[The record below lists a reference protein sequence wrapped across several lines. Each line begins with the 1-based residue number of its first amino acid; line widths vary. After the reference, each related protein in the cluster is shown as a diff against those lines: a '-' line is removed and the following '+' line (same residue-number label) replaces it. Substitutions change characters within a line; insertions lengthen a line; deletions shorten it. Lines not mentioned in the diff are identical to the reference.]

1 VIIET
6 KVPTRIDLAGGTI
19 DLYPLFLFHEGAETV
34 NFGIDQYARCR
45 LETRSDGR
53 FVLEAKDRGK
63 RAEYNSLDDLKHDST
78 VELLS
83 KLIYFFR
90 PDTGLTMTTEAT
102 APAGAG
108 LGGSSAL
115 NIAICGA
122 LNQLAGNRYT
132 PAELL
137 TIAQNVET
145 QVIKVPAGCQDYY
158 PPMYGGL
165 LALQLRTQGVVC
177 KKIDVDAAE
186 LESRLVLC
194 YTGAQRNSGI
204 NNWEIFKRHI
214 DGNQQVINLL
224 GNIGRIAAEMH
235 QAIVKKD
242 YDRIGPLLDEEWQ
255 NRRQLAPGVSTPQI
269 EMLAHAA
276 KQKGALAVKVCGAG
290 GGGCVV
296 FGVKEGSKS
305 AVESV
310 LKEAGA
316 EVISFR
322 IASQGLV

>member
-19 DLYPLFLFHEGAETV
+19 DLYPLYLFHEGAETV

-45 LETRSDGR
+45 IETRDDGL
-53 FVLEAKDRGK
+53 FVLEAKDRGR
-63 RAEYNSLDDLKHDST
+63 RAEYDSIAALKQDTT

-83 KLIYFFR
+83 KLVYFFK
-90 PDTGLTMTTEAT
+90 PEIGITLTTEAT

-115 NIAICGA
+115 DIAVCGA
-122 LNQLAGNRYT
+122 LNQLVGNRFT
-132 PAELL
+132 PEELL
-137 TIAQNVET
+137 TIAQNIET

-158 PPMYGGL
+158 PPMYGGA
-165 LALQLRTQGVVC
+165 LALQLTSEGV
-177 KKIDVDAAE
+177 KYKRLNVDPAE

-194 YTGAQRNSGI
+194 YTGAPRDSGI

-214 DGNQQVINLL
+214 DGNQKVIDLL

-235 QAIVKKD
+235 STLASGE
-242 YDRIGPLLDEEWQ
+242 YDRIGELLDEEWQ
-255 NRRQLAPGVSTPQI
+255 SRRQLAPGVSTPLI
-269 EMLAHAA
+269 EQLAAAA
-276 KQKGALAVKVCGAG
+276 KEEGATAVKVCGAG

-296 FGVKEGSKS
+296 FAVKVGTKN

-310 LKEAGA
+310 LSSLGG
-316 EVISFR
+316 EVIKFHL
-322 IASQGLV
+322 AQKGLV

>member
-1 VIIET
+1 MIIET

-34 NFGIDQYARCR
+34 NFGIDQYARCC
-45 LETRSDGR
+45 LETRDDGK
-53 FVLEAKDRGK
+53 FILEATDRGA
-63 RAEYNSLDDLKHDST
+63 RAEYASFEELKHDST

-83 KLIYFFR
+83 KLVYFFR
-90 PDTGLTMTTEAT
+90 PNTGLTITTEAT

-115 NIAICGA
+115 DIAICGA
-122 LNQLAGNRYT
+122 LNQLSGNRYT
-132 PAELL
+132 PEELL

-158 PPMYGGL
+158 PPMFGGV
-165 LALQLRTQGVVC
+165 LALQLTAEGV
-177 KKIDVDAAE
+177 KRQRIEVDAEE

-235 QAIVKKD
+235 NALIRKD
-242 YDRIGPLLDEEWQ
+242 YDMIGPLLDEEWQ

-269 EMLAHAA
+269 EELANAA
-276 KQKGALAVKVCGAG
+276 KQQGAVAVKVCGAG

-296 FGVKEGSKS
+296 FGVKKGSKP

-310 LKEAGA
+310 LRSSGA
-316 EVISFR
+316 EVISFHV
-322 IASQGLV
+322 AEKGLT